1 MKENYLAKWLNN
13 ELSEAELEA
22 FRKSEAFSTYER
34 IAKASAGLQAPEFD
48 SEKALNEL
56 REKRTSRTSKV
67 IRMRTPGYWLKIAAA
82 VIVLIAVPYFYINS
96 LSEKIQTDYA
106 QRTEVQLPDASEVIL
121 NAGSSLSFSEKKWD
135 ENRNVRLEG
144 EAYFKV
150 AKGKKFTV
158 QTKKGDVTVLG
169 TQFNVVQR
177 GDIFIVRCYEGLV
190 RVDHLDKKIELPA
203 GHSYR
208 FVNGQAVQSDQLAA
222 TAPSWIGD
230 ESSFQSMP
238 LSYVLS
244 ELERQYNIKVITKNV
259 DLQEV
264 FTGTFSNT
272 NMNLALQSI
281 SAPLQLKFSING
293 NKVLLYAENTP

>member
-13 ELSEAELEA
+13 ELSEAELEE

-34 IAKASAGLQAPEFD
+34 IARTSARLQAPEFD

-56 REKRTSRTSKV
+56 RAKRASGSSKV

-158 QTKKGDVTVLG
+158 QTREGDVTVLG

-190 RVDHLDKKIELPA
+190 RVDHLDKNIELPA
-203 GHSYR
+203 GSSYR
-208 FVNGQAVQSDQLAA
+208 FVNGRAEQSDQLLA
-222 TAPSWIGD
+222 TAPSWIDD

-244 ELERQYNIKVITKNV
+244 ELERQYDIKVITKNV

-264 FTGTFSNT
+264 FTGTFSNR

-281 SAPLQLKFSING
+281 SAPLQLEYSING